1 MLDECRELAERL
13 SHAGVETRFEIFE
26 EQQHTFQ
33 MAAGKAP
40 EADDAIR
47 KLAEWVRPRL
57 GLTTLATAAVIA

>member
-1 MLDECRELAERL
+1 M
-13 SHAGVETRFEIFE
+13 FE

-47 KLAEWVRPRL
+47 KLAEWVRPHL